1 MHVGG
6 LRERITSHTLP
17 AALFVVAVCVAAF
30 IAHVAIDVVGDYA
43 LPHDT
48 YDGVAHDS
56 RVGVVVAAIGLALA
70 AAFGVLWSAL
80 QSACRSSARGR
91 RARVVGS
98 PLLFGAAVVVAVVAL
113 VAGMEAIDVVLAG
126 ARVDSV
132 SDMLGGSV
140 FLGLALTLPIALC
153 AALGALRVA
162 RFVEHAT
169 VLLARV
175 IVAMVMLLN
184 RIAVGD
190 PRAARERAP
199 LFHLLAIHL
208 GRAHKRGPP
217 LPA

>member
-1 MHVGG
+1 MHLGG
-6 LRERITSHTLP
+6 LRERLTSHTLL

-30 IAHVAIDVVGDYA
+30 LAHVAIDVVGDYA

-80 QSACRSSARGR
+80 QSVRRSSARGR
-91 RARVVGS
+91 RARIVGS
-98 PLLFGAAVVVAVVAL
+98 PLAFGTVIVAAVVAL
-113 VAGMEAIDVVLAG
+113 VAGMETIDVALAG
-126 ARVDSV
+126 ARVDSLA
-132 SDMLGGSV
+132 DMLGGSV
-140 FLGLALTLPIALC
+140 FLGLALTIPIALC
-153 AALGALRVA
+153 AAFGALRIA

-169 VLLARV
+169 VLLSRV
-175 IVAMVMLLN
+175 IVALVMLRS
-184 RIAVGD
+184 RIVVGD
-190 PRAARERAP
+190 PRSARERSP